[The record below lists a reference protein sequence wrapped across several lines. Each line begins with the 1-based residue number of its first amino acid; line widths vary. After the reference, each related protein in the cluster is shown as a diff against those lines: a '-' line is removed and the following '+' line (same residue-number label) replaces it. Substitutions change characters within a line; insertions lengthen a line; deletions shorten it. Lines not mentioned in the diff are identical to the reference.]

1 VNGNIPNADMM
12 IIDDEGNRLGVFGKA
27 AALALSNAKGLDIV
41 VVSPEAKPMVAK
53 LMNYSKHKY
62 EQKKKLKEA
71 KKNQHVVNVKEIQL
85 SPVIQKHDID
95 VRIKQTREFIAD
107 GDRVKVVMRLKGR
120 MITHAEIGRK
130 VMEDFFKAVEDIAVM
145 EKKLQL
151 DERFFNMTLIKK
163 K

>member
-1 VNGNIPNADMM
+1 VNENVPNRDMR
-12 IIDDEGNRLGVFGKA
+12 IIDADGVQLGVFGKA
-27 AALALSNAKGLDIV
+27 AALALAKAKGLDIV
-41 VVSPEAKPMVAK
+41 VVSPEAQPMVAK
-53 LMNYSKHKY
+53 LMDYSKFKY
-62 EQKKKLKEA
+62 EQKKKQKEA
-71 KKNQHVVNVKEIQL
+71 KKNQHIPDLKEIQL

-95 VRIKQTREFIAD
+95 VRLKNARKFLES

-120 MITHAEIGRK
+120 MISHADIGKK
-130 VMEDFFKAVEDIAVM
+130 VMEDFFSELQDIAVM